1 MIWAGLAVFV
11 SMQTVAVPFD
21 EIGLYDAPPGLQ
33 TVTACDRLTGQR
45 MDPYSLAHGAFW
57 SEIDADAA
65 ISACREALDADP
77 DNPRLLYQMSRAL
90 NVAERYDEALPYRE
104 RAVRA
109 GYPHALFMDGYIQM
123 TGWNDTP
130 IDPCTGGEMLRRAA
144 ERGHFSAMVG
154 FPHYALTGEFT
165 HCETYPVVDRD
176 EMLTFLEAASYEAD
190 DFHKDILVEHLYARV
205 QAFIN

>member
-21 EIGLYDAPPGLQ
+21 EIGVYEPRTGLH

-45 MDPYSLAHGAFW
+45 MDPYSLAHGPSW
-57 SEIDADAA
+57 TEIEAEAA
-65 ISACREALDADP
+65 IAACAEALDEDP

-90 NVAERYDEALPYRE
+90 NIAERYDEALPYRE

-109 GYPHALFMDGYIQM
+109 GYPHALFMDGYILI
-123 TGWNDTP
+123 TGWNATP
-130 IDPCTGGEMLRRAA
+130 VDPCHGGEMVRRAA

-154 FPHYALTGEFT
+154 FPHYALTGEFAG
-165 HCETYPVVDRD
+165 CETYPVIDRD

-205 QAFIN
+205 QAVIN